1 MEPYSISK
9 QERLKRILSRNI
21 LKIPAFSILTII
33 LTLLSL
39 LGLTLSQEFG
49 DVFVILFIFPFTILT
64 GLQLH
69 VLIRIVYHLQR
80 IVRFIYQK
88 VVPPYTVVYF
98 DYGTHQRLESQHQI
112 VRWRTVQGL
121 AIHLILLLLGL
132 AATIYIDSEE
142 PKIVQ
147 EFVNS
152 WVHDAIISVLAVLLA
167 APYALIRTSPIGIP
181 TGEGIDILSI
191 FIISYTVIGIFPSGN
206 LMKEVELRLGYE
218 LGDRDQ
224 LTNMSERIRLLF
236 WWLLSTISTS
246 LMLGAALIVLTD

>member
-1 MEPYSISK
+1 
-9 QERLKRILSRNI
+9 
-21 LKIPAFSILTII
+21 
-33 LTLLSL
+33 
-39 LGLTLSQEFG
+39 
-49 DVFVILFIFPFTILT
+49 
-64 GLQLH
+64 
-69 VLIRIVYHLQR
+69 
-80 IVRFIYQK
+80 
-88 VVPPYTVVYF
+88 
-98 DYGTHQRLESQHQI
+98 
-112 VRWRTVQGL
+112 
-121 AIHLILLLLGL
+121 LLGL